1 MLKSLWRRLSPSGA
15 GATAERDLAR
25 YFRDEGLHAEF
36 ELLRARRAGAH
47 SGYERILHAARSYF
61 TA

>member
-25 YFRDEGLHAEF
+25 YYRDEGLHAEL
-36 ELLRARRAGAH
+36 ELLHAQRVSEYPRCERSIHATRA
-47 SGYERILHAARSYF
+47 YF
-61 TA
+61 SA

>member
-25 YFRDEGLHAEF
+25 YFRDEGLHAEL
-36 ELLRARRAGAH
+36 EMLRAQRERVH
-47 SGYERILHAARSYF
+47 SGYERIHHAARSYF
-61 TA
+61 AA